1 MAHWIGRIAAESF
14 GFELVNV
21 VVRDTP
27 SGPLLFGDPEI
38 PRSVPLADV
47 CAMATPADL
56 LICNPV
62 FSNFGLG
69 RKFPGRSICYVQG
82 IRTFELLDKFTHYVS
97 VSVAAANCLSA
108 VYDVR
113 SRVIPPFYT
122 PFPEDLRRRRWEDKK
137 NAILVIDKQ
146 NTELQ
151 QAGLRHT
158 IDAIRRCCRSV
169 ELTILPPYSLPREPY
184 SLAIAEPRF
193 VLAFSPVEGFGLMP
207 LEAMACGAVV
217 LGLNGVGGRDY
228 MKPGIN
234 CLTVEWLDYEK
245 IATLAAEAV
254 NDQALCL
261 RISDAAKETAA
272 QYTPERF
279 MASWRTELELVL
291 A

>member
-14 GFELVNV
+14 GFELVNA

-38 PRSVPLADV
+38 PRSIPAADM
-47 CAMATPADL
+47 CAAATPDDL

-62 FSNFGLG
+62 FSPFGLG
-69 RKFPGRSICYVQG
+69 RYFPGRSICYVQG

-97 VSVAAANCLSA
+97 VSVAAADCLSA
-108 VYDVR
+108 VYGIKT
-113 SRVIPPFYT
+113 RVIPPFYS
-122 PFPEDLRRRRWEDKK
+122 PFPEEVRRGPWVDKK

-146 NTELQ
+146 ITELQ

-158 IDAIRRCCRSV
+158 IDAIKRNCPGV
-169 ELTILPPYSLPREPY
+169 EVTTWSPYLLPLEAYPRT
-184 SLAIAEPRF
+184 IAEPRF

-207 LEAMACGAVV
+207 LEAMSCGAVV

-228 MKPGIN
+228 MTPGIN
-234 CLTVEWLDYEK
+234 CLTVEWLNYER
-245 IATLAAEAV
+245 IAALAAEAV
-254 NDQALCL
+254 NDEALCL
-261 RISDAAKETAA
+261 GISDAARETAS
-272 QYTPERF
+272 QFTPERF
-279 MASWRTELELVL
+279 AASWRDELEQVL